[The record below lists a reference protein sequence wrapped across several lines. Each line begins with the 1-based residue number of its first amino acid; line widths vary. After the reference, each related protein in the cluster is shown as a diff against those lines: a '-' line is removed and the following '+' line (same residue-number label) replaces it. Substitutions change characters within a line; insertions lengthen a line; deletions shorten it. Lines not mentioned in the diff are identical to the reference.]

1 MSMKRFL
8 LIIIMLTA
16 HPPAFAVNVKGPDTY
31 AIFGILL
38 VPVISVALV
47 YLIFRNKRGK
57 NQGSTRKKG
66 STFFRRRGM
75 TLSLRKNRLYYPDY
89 LIMTVINTRTSDLDI
104 DNPLLI
110 FSNFWIKRKFRLKGT
125 GDHVFYP
132 LLLEAGKKHDLTIDL
147 NHFYR
152 HDKRLKR
159 YPKVTICI
167 RDVSGRFSVSK
178 STMLRKTLFS

>member
-1 MSMKRFL
+1 MKRFL
-8 LIIIMLTA
+8 LINILLTA
-16 HPPAFAVNVKGPDTY
+16 HLQAFAVNVKGPDTI
-31 AIFGILL
+31 AILGILL
-38 VPVISVALV
+38 IVVISAALF
-47 YLIFRNKRGK
+47 YLLFLKKRNS
-57 NQGSTRKKG
+57 NQESTRKRG
-66 STFFRRRGM
+66 SSFFHRRGM
-75 TLSLRKNRLYYPDY
+75 TLSLEKNRLYYPDY
-89 LIMTVINTRTSDLDI
+89 LTMTVTNTRSSDLDI

-125 GDHVFYP
+125 GNHVFYP

-178 STMLRKTLFS
+178 SMMLRKTLFS